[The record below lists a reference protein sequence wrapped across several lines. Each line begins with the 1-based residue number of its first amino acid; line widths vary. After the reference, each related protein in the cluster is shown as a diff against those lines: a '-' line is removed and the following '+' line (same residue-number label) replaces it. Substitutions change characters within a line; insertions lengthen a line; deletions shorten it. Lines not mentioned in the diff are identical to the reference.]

1 MSAAQLADAIR
12 GGRQSAVAATAQA
25 LADVTARNPALN
37 AFTTVTAD
45 RALAEA
51 AAVDATVAAGRDPGT
66 LAGVPVAVKN
76 LFDLEGVTTRAG
88 AALRGE
94 APPATADA
102 FVIARL
108 RAAGAVIIGA
118 TNMDEF
124 AFGFTTENSHDG
136 PTRNPHDPTR
146 VAGGSSG
153 GSAGAVASGM
163 VPLAIG
169 TDTNGSI
176 RVPAALC
183 GVFGLKPSFGRL
195 SRRGAFPFVAS
206 LDHVGPFARDVTD
219 LALIYDAMQGF
230 DAADPAQARRPPESG
245 ISALSQG
252 IDGLRI
258 ATLGGHFA
266 EGGHAEAFAAASLVA
281 QQLGATDIV
290 VPSLA
295 AEGRAAALL
304 ITLAEG
310 ASVHLPDLR
319 ARPGAFDPLTRD
331 RLLSGALLPAQ
342 WVIQAQRVRAMWR
355 AAMLRLFFDHDLLI
369 APCVPFVA
377 QPIGTAMIEV
387 AGRLVPARSQ
397 LGWFTQP
404 ISAIG
409 LPAMSVPLA
418 DPTAA
423 GAPQGLPVAVQ
434 LIAPPWREDILF
446 RAAGTLARA
455 SFAASPSPKD
465 FR

>member
-1 MSAAQLADAIR
+1 MSAATLAAAIR
-12 GGRQSAVAATAQA
+12 AGRQRAVAATEQA
-25 LADVTARNPALN
+25 LAGIAARNPALN
-37 AFTTVTAD
+37 AFTEVTAA

-51 AAVDATVAAGRDPGT
+51 AAVDADVAAGRDPGP

-76 LFDLEGVTTRAG
+76 LFDLAGMTTRAG
-88 AALRGE
+88 AALRGA

-102 FVIARL
+102 FVVARL
-108 RAAGAVIIGA
+108 RAAGAVVIGA

-136 PTRNPHDPTR
+136 PTRNPHDLSR

-153 GSAGAVASGM
+153 GSAAAVAAGLA
-163 VPLAIG
+163 PLAIG

-206 LDHVGPFARDVTD
+206 FDHVGPFARDLAD
-219 LALIYDAMQGF
+219 LALAYEAMQGV
-230 DAADPAQARRPPESG
+230 DAADPAQVATPFAPV
-245 ISALSQG
+245 ALDQG
-252 IDGLRI
+252 IAGLRI
-258 ATLGGHFA
+258 ASLGGHFA
-266 EGGHAEAFAAASLVA
+266 EGGHAEAFAAADLA
-281 QQLGATDIV
+281 ARCLGVTATIA
-290 VPSLA
+290 PPLA

-310 ASVHLPDLR
+310 ASVHLEDLR
-319 ARPGAFDPLTRD
+319 ARPEAFDPMTRD
-331 RLLSGALLPAQ
+331 RFLSGALLSAQ
-342 WVIQAQRVRAMWR
+342 WLIQAQRVRALWR
-355 AAMLRLFFDHDLLI
+355 AAMARVFAEHDLLI

-377 QPIGTAMIEV
+377 PPIGTAMIEV
-387 AGRLVPARSQ
+387 AGRAVPARPQ

-418 DPTAA
+418 DPASA
-423 GAPQGLPVAVQ
+423 GAPGGLPVAVQ

-446 RAAGTLARA
+446 RAAGALVHAG
-455 SFAASPSPKD
+455 FAASPMPKD